1 MPDSKVSIAYLT
13 HFCYFACSQK
23 SVSMKAGIK
32 KTNRVTKFA
41 TRGENTEKWHV
52 VDAEGQILGRL
63 ASEVAKRIRGKYNP
77 MYTPNADTG
86 DWVVVVNA
94 EKVRMTG
101 KRESQKEYLTYS
113 GYPGGQKKKTF
124 TEMIA
129 KHPDRVITLAVKR
142 MLPKTRLG
150 STLIKKLKVYSGP
163 EHPHSAQVPV
173 ALEIK

>member
-1 MPDSKVSIAYLT
+1 
-13 HFCYFACSQK
+13 
-23 SVSMKAGIK
+23 MKAGIK

-41 TRGENTEKWHV
+41 TRAENSEKWHV
-52 VDAEGQILGRL
+52 VDADGKVLGRL

-94 EKVRMTG
+94 EKVKMTG
-101 KRESQKEYLTYS
+101 KRETQKEYLTHS
-113 GYPGGQKKKTF
+113 LYPGGQKSRSYR
-124 TEMIA
+124 EMIE
-129 KHPDRVITLAVKR
+129 KHPDRVIKLAVKR

-150 STLIKKLKVYSGP
+150 STLIKKLKVYKGS
-163 EHPHSAQVPV
+163 EHPHSAQQPQ